1 MHNVIAIIVV
11 DDWLCWLMSKCTEEK
26 EKIYGKIEAA
36 PMLRNVKK

>member
-11 DDWLCWLMSKCTEEK
+11 DDWLCWLMSKYTEEK
-26 EKIYGKIEAA
+26 KKNGKIEAA